1 MNRLLLRSFGILLM
15 LAPFLNF
22 FVSIAMLPANPNKW
36 TWAYLSAVFLA
47 ASPMQWALRTSK
59 VVIGYLMFKGKSS
72 AWLPVLIILV
82 VTIAYNFLTFSRD
95 FRTNSFQAVT
105 SILINFVLFGLVLNA
120 EIKSQK
126 ELNAKLAAA
135 RAARAQATPP
145 PPVDTS
151 VSSSNAFEAEAD
163 NVVPLPIAETI
174 TTGTHTSTEE
184 PAIELEFQIA
194 KGSQIDFEGHG
205 QFAEVVHCHDDEIWI
220 RGTGVVPVGITSE
233 TLILE
238 SSENGATVR
247 LQFSRH
253 DSSDVMIFK
262 IA

>member
-1 MNRLLLRSFGILLM
+1 MNRSLLRGVGALLM

-22 FVSIAMLPANPNKW
+22 FVSIAMLPASPNKW

-47 ASPMQWALRTSK
+47 ASPMQWALRVSK
-59 VVIGYLMFKGKSS
+59 IVIGYLMFKAKSS
-72 AWLPVLIILV
+72 AWMPVLIILV

-105 SILINFVLFGLVLNA
+105 SILINFILFGLVLSA
-120 EIKSQK
+120 EIRSQK

-135 RAARAQATPP
+135 RAARAQATPSP
-145 PPVDTS
+145 QTVAT
-151 VSSSNAFEAEAD
+151 VEAEEN
-163 NVVPLPIAETI
+163 NVVVLPIAESI
-174 TTGTHTSTEE
+174 AKIESHEE
-184 PAIELEFQIA
+184 PAIEVEFQIA
-194 KGSQIDFEGHG
+194 KGSQIDFEGLG

-220 RGTGVVPVGITSE
+220 RGTGAIPAGITSE
-233 TLILE
+233 PLLLE

-247 LQFSRH
+247 LQYSRH
-253 DSSDVMIFK
+253 NGTDVMIFK